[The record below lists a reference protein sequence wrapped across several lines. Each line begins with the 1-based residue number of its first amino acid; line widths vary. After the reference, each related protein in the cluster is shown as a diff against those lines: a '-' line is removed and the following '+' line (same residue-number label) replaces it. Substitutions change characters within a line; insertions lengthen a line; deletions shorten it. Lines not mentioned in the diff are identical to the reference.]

1 MNKKLMNETSWRTMA
16 LECKYHVFFSFF
28 FKSPMRGSGK
38 ILSWHVSPRI
48 HKRFRTPTFDNNNYT
63 SDTHQSYEIVR
74 FVLETVR
81 IIVVFSELEAA
92 YLNRVRVPVVVS
104 IIRHTQ
110 PNTLRRRGRSL
121 RTIMPT
127 IT

>member
-1 MNKKLMNETSWRTMA
+1 MKHPGEQWHWNASIMYSFLFKNSDER
-16 LECKYHVFFSFF
+16 LE
-28 FKSPMRGSGK
+28 K

-48 HKRFRTPTFDNNNYT
+48 HKRFQTPTFDNNYT
-63 SDTHQSYEIVR
+63 SDTHRFYEIVC

-81 IIVVFSELEAA
+81 IIAVFSELEAA
-92 YLNRVRVPVVVS
+92 YLNRVRVPVVVP

-110 PNTLRRRGRSL
+110 PNTLHRRGMSL
-121 RTIMPT
+121 WTIMPT